1 MDVPELRRYPSVAA
15 YNAAYPACPM
25 PTEPAA
31 RHQLRSYHVA
41 MRGLVDD
48 LTGTPGAMIV
58 DFLPGG
64 PPKPGTQDRVGTVV
78 ASPWREGPVLVL
90 AQGVSLWA
98 AWRTIVR
105 RWPTHLSEVRDLL
118 NEHDANLPR

>member
-1 MDVPELRRYPSVAA
+1 MVAFEIRRYTSVDA
-15 YNAAYPACPM
+15 YNAAYPASPM

-31 RHQLRSYHVA
+31 KHQLRGYHLA

-48 LTGTPGAMIV
+48 LTGNPSAMIV

-64 PPKPGTQDRVGTVV
+64 PPKPGTPDRVGTVV

-90 AQGVSLWA
+90 AQGVSLWSS
-98 AWRTIVR
+98 WRTLVR
-105 RWPTHLSEVRDLL
+105 RWPTRLSEVRDLL
-118 NEHDANLPR
+118 NGDP

>member
-1 MDVPELRRYPSVAA
+1 VVVPELRRYSSVAA
-15 YNAAYPACPM
+15 YNAAFPACPM

-31 RHQLRSYHVA
+31 RHQLRGYHLA
-41 MRGLVDD
+41 MRGLEDD
-48 LTGTPGAMIV
+48 LTGNPGAMIV

-64 PPKPGTQDRVGTVV
+64 PPTPGTADRVGTVV

-98 AWRTIVR
+98 AWRTVVR
-105 RWPTHLSEVRDLL
+105 RWPTRLSEVRDLL
-118 NEHDANLPR
+118 NGADSHLPH